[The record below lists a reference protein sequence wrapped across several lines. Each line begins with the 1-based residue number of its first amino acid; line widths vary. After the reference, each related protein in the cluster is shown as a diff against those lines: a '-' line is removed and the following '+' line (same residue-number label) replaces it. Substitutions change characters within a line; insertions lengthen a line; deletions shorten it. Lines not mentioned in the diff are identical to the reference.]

1 MEGRSVPAFV
11 LVRAQFKSTSCLK
24 SNHDTITPT
33 ALQGFVFKQ
42 VWVGQGPLP
51 PRWGWEVGMRSR
63 FQELQRSES
72 NAECYRWVAGLA
84 TLREEAEAQTLE
96 ITQLLDG

>member
-1 MEGRSVPAFV
+1 
-11 LVRAQFKSTSCLK
+11 
-24 SNHDTITPT
+24 
-33 ALQGFVFKQ
+33 
-42 VWVGQGPLP
+42 
-51 PRWGWEVGMRSR
+51 MRSR